1 MIDEGYVKFNAQWQQ
16 GPAPVAID
24 ALVAVRNQL
33 FVLGLIGEYPDLHI
47 GYGNVSMRQDKGD
60 TFYISGSATGNIPI
74 ATAAH
79 FCLVTGYDLD
89 RNRVDC
95 IGPVTASSE
104 SMTHAMLY
112 ANSKHIGAVLHIHH
126 LGFWESLLA
135 TAPSSSPDVAYG
147 TPAMANEMAR
157 LMKRTD
163 LPQRKI
169 LAMAG
174 HPEGIIAFGVDVADA
189 CTILLSEFAKWEMKK
204 ESVEKK

>member
-1 MIDEGYVKFNAQWQQ
+1 MIDEGYVKFSAQWQQ
-16 GPAPVAID
+16 GPAPAGID

-33 FVLGLIGEYPDLHI
+33 FALGLIGEYPDLHI

-60 TFYISGSATGNIPI
+60 TFYISGSATGSIAT

-79 FCLVTGYDLD
+79 FCLVTGYEVD
-89 RNRVDC
+89 RNRVEC

-112 ANSKHIGAVLHIHH
+112 ASSKHIGAVLHVHH

-157 LMKRTD
+157 LMHSTD
-163 LPQRKI
+163 LPQRKL

-174 HPEGIIAFGVDVADA
+174 HAEGIIAFGVNVAA
-189 CTILLSEFAKWEMKK
+189 AQTTLLTEFAKWRAEKGSVDKK
-204 ESVEKK
+204 